1 MSGAKP
7 KVKGKKRKSIGGTPD
22 DERAPAPSTAAAKG
36 KGTGKSKKAME
47 DGDGGSEPVDER
59 FAKLPSL
66 DVELDS
72 DLDEDP
78 ADEDDDFDEAAV
90 LDHEDD
96 MSDDDDDESD
106 DEGGDEGGDSDEDG
120 DEDGNEDEKRADREP
135 TPDEVKA
142 AYDSDFDIDG
152 DDAGDDAGGAMDPAE
167 PELFEFNDDA
177 RPGGK
182 KVLSEKALKKARAD
196 QAKRG
201 VVYLGSIPPF
211 MKPQK
216 LRQLLTPYGDL
227 DRMYLMPEDP
237 EIRARRKKFKGNTG
251 KNFVEGWVEF
261 RDKKKAKA
269 CAAMLNGTQVGGRRR
284 GAHFSD
290 LWNMKYLPKFKW
302 DNLTEE
308 IEYQKA
314 LREQRMQ
321 LELSVAKKERDFY
334 LQKVEQAKQIE
345 KMRERRAA
353 EAAGDLE
360 KLKHLPEAPPEDR
373 EETKEEYEARM
384 RRERARQKEE
394 RNQLLRRFKQREALG
409 DINVDSAR
417 GMMSVD
423 VLRDLFVGKPDDE

>member
-1 MSGAKP
+1 MPGAKP

-36 KGTGKSKKAME
+36 KGKSKKAME
-47 DGDGGSEPVDER
+47 DGDGGSEPVDDR
-59 FAKLPSL
+59 FAKLPSF

-72 DLDEDP
+72 DLDKDP
-78 ADEDDDFDEAAV
+78 VDEDDDFDEATWV
-90 LDHEDD
+90 DHEDD
-96 MSDDDDDESD
+96 VSDDD
-106 DEGGDEGGDSDEDG
+106 DEGGDSDD
-120 DEDGNEDEKRADREP
+120 DGNEDEDEKRADREP

-152 DDAGDDAGGAMDPAE
+152 GGDDADAGGAMDPAE
-167 PELFEFNDDA
+167 PELFEFGDDDTA
-177 RPGGK
+177 GAGGK

-423 VLRDLFVGKPDDE
+423 VLRDLFVGKPGDE

>member
-1 MSGAKP
+1 MPGAKP

-36 KGTGKSKKAME
+36 KGKSKKAME
-47 DGDGGSEPVDER
+47 DGDGGSEPVDDR
-59 FAKLPSL
+59 FAKLPSF

-78 ADEDDDFDEAAV
+78 VDEDDDFDEATW

-96 MSDDDDDESD
+96 VSDDD
-106 DEGGDEGGDSDEDG
+106 DEGGDSDD
-120 DEDGNEDEKRADREP
+120 DGNEDEDEKRADREP

-152 DDAGDDAGGAMDPAE
+152 GGDDADAGGAMDPAE
-167 PELFEFNDDA
+167 PELFEFGDDDTA
-177 RPGGK
+177 GAGGK

-423 VLRDLFVGKPDDE
+423 VLRDLFAGKKPDDE

>member
-1 MSGAKP
+1 MPGAKP

-36 KGTGKSKKAME
+36 KGKSKKAME
-47 DGDGGSEPVDER
+47 DGDGGSEPVDDR
-59 FAKLPSL
+59 FAKLPSF

-78 ADEDDDFDEAAV
+78 VDEDDDFDEATW

-96 MSDDDDDESD
+96 VSDDD
-106 DEGGDEGGDSDEDG
+106 DEGGDSDD
-120 DEDGNEDEKRADREP
+120 DGNEDEDEKRADREP

-152 DDAGDDAGGAMDPAE
+152 DGDDADAGGAMDPAE
-167 PELFEFNDDA
+167 PELFEFGDDDTA
-177 RPGGK
+177 GAGGK

-423 VLRDLFVGKPDDE
+423 VLRDLFAGKKPDDE

>member
-1 MSGAKP
+1 MPGAKP

-36 KGTGKSKKAME
+36 KGKSKKAME
-47 DGDGGSEPVDER
+47 DGDGGSEPVDDR
-59 FAKLPSL
+59 FAKLPSF

-78 ADEDDDFDEAAV
+78 VDEDDDFDEATW

-96 MSDDDDDESD
+96 VSDDD
-106 DEGGDEGGDSDEDG
+106 DEGGDSDD
-120 DEDGNEDEKRADREP
+120 DGNEDEDEKRADREP

-152 DDAGDDAGGAMDPAE
+152 DGDGDDADAGGAMDPAE
-167 PELFEFNDDA
+167 PELFEFGDDDTA
-177 RPGGK
+177 GAGGK

-417 GMMSVD
+417 GMMNVD
-423 VLRDLFVGKPDDE
+423 VLRDLFAGKKPDDE

>member
-1 MSGAKP
+1 MPGAKP

-36 KGTGKSKKAME
+36 KGKSKKAME
-47 DGDGGSEPVDER
+47 DGDGGSEPVDDR
-59 FAKLPSL
+59 FAKLPSF

-78 ADEDDDFDEAAV
+78 VDEDDDFDEATW

-96 MSDDDDDESD
+96 VSDDD
-106 DEGGDEGGDSDEDG
+106 DEGGDSDD
-120 DEDGNEDEKRADREP
+120 DGNEDEDEKRADREP

-152 DDAGDDAGGAMDPAE
+152 DGDGDDADAGGAMDPAE
-167 PELFEFNDDA
+167 PELFEFGDDDTA
-177 RPGGK
+177 GAGGN

-423 VLRDLFVGKPDDE
+423 VLRDLFAGKKPDDE

>member
-1 MSGAKP
+1 MPGAKP

-36 KGTGKSKKAME
+36 KGKSKKAME
-47 DGDGGSEPVDER
+47 DGDGGSEPVDDR
-59 FAKLPSL
+59 FAKLPSF

-78 ADEDDDFDEAAV
+78 VDEDDDFDEGAW

-96 MSDDDDDESD
+96 VSDDD
-106 DEGGDEGGDSDEDG
+106 DEGGDSDD
-120 DEDGNEDEKRADREP
+120 DGNEDEDEKRADREP

-152 DDAGDDAGGAMDPAE
+152 DGDGDDADAGGAMDPAE
-167 PELFEFNDDA
+167 PELFEFGDDDTA
-177 RPGGK
+177 GAGGK

-423 VLRDLFVGKPDDE
+423 VLRDLFAGKKPDDE

>member
-1 MSGAKP
+1 MPGAKP

-36 KGTGKSKKAME
+36 KGKSKKAME

-59 FAKLPSL
+59 FAKLPSF

-78 ADEDDDFDEAAV
+78 VDEDDDFDEATW

-96 MSDDDDDESD
+96 VSDDD
-106 DEGGDEGGDSDEDG
+106 DEGGDSDD
-120 DEDGNEDEKRADREP
+120 DGNEDEDEKRADREP

-152 DDAGDDAGGAMDPAE
+152 DGDDADAGGAMDPAE
-167 PELFEFNDDA
+167 PELFEFGDDDTA
-177 RPGGK
+177 GAGGK

-423 VLRDLFVGKPDDE
+423 VLRDLFAGKKPDDE

>member
-36 KGTGKSKKAME
+36 KGKSGKSKKAME

-96 MSDDDDDESD
+96 MSDDDDDVSD

-142 AYDSDFDIDG
+142 AYDSDFDID
-152 DDAGDDAGGAMDPAE
+152 GDDAGGAMDPAE

>member
-1 MSGAKP
+1 MPGAKP

-36 KGTGKSKKAME
+36 KGKSKKAME
-47 DGDGGSEPVDER
+47 DGDGGSEPVDDR
-59 FAKLPSL
+59 FAKLPSF

-78 ADEDDDFDEAAV
+78 VDEDDDFDEATW

-96 MSDDDDDESD
+96 VSD
-106 DEGGDEGGDSDEDG
+106 DEGGDSDD
-120 DEDGNEDEKRADREP
+120 DGNEDEDEKRADREP

-152 DDAGDDAGGAMDPAE
+152 DGDGDDADAGGAMDPAE
-167 PELFEFNDDA
+167 PELFEFGDDDTA
-177 RPGGK
+177 GAGGK

-423 VLRDLFVGKPDDE
+423 VLRDLFAGKKPDDE

>member
-1 MSGAKP
+1 MPGAKP

-36 KGTGKSKKAME
+36 KGKSKKAME
-47 DGDGGSEPVDER
+47 DGDGGSEPVDDR
-59 FAKLPSL
+59 FAKLPSF

-78 ADEDDDFDEAAV
+78 VDEDDDFDEATW

-96 MSDDDDDESD
+96 VSDDD
-106 DEGGDEGGDSDEDG
+106 DEGGDSDD
-120 DEDGNEDEKRADREP
+120 DGNEDEDEKRADREP

-152 DDAGDDAGGAMDPAE
+152 GGDDADAGGAMDPAE
-167 PELFEFNDDA
+167 PELFEFGDDDTA
-177 RPGGK
+177 GAGGK

-409 DINVDSAR
+409 DINVDSTR

-423 VLRDLFVGKPDDE
+423 VLRDLFAGKKPDDE

>member
-1 MSGAKP
+1 MPGAKP

-36 KGTGKSKKAME
+36 KGKSKKAME
-47 DGDGGSEPVDER
+47 DGDGGSEPVDDR
-59 FAKLPSL
+59 FAKLPSF

-78 ADEDDDFDEAAV
+78 VDEDDDFDEATW

-96 MSDDDDDESD
+96 VSDDD
-106 DEGGDEGGDSDEDG
+106 DEGGDSDD
-120 DEDGNEDEKRADREP
+120 DGNEDEDEKRADREP

-152 DDAGDDAGGAMDPAE
+152 GGDDADAGGAMDPAE
-167 PELFEFNDDA
+167 PELFEFGDDDTA
-177 RPGGK
+177 GAGGK

-334 LQKVEQAKQIE
+334 LQKVQQAKQIE

-423 VLRDLFVGKPDDE
+423 VLRDLFAGKKPDDE

>member
-1 MSGAKP
+1 MPGAKP

-36 KGTGKSKKAME
+36 KGKSKKAME
-47 DGDGGSEPVDER
+47 DGDGGSEPVDDR
-59 FAKLPSL
+59 FAKLPSF

-78 ADEDDDFDEAAV
+78 VDEDDDFDEATW

-96 MSDDDDDESD
+96 VSDDD
-106 DEGGDEGGDSDEDG
+106 DEGGDSDD
-120 DEDGNEDEKRADREP
+120 DGNEDEDEKRADREP

-152 DDAGDDAGGAMDPAE
+152 DGDGDDADAGGAMDPAE
-167 PELFEFNDDA
+167 PELFEFGDDDTA
-177 RPGGK
+177 GAGGK

-423 VLRDLFVGKPDDE
+423 VLRDLFAGKKPDDE

>member
-1 MSGAKP
+1 MPGAKP

-36 KGTGKSKKAME
+36 KGKSKKAME
-47 DGDGGSEPVDER
+47 DGDGGSEPVDDR
-59 FAKLPSL
+59 FAKLPSF

-78 ADEDDDFDEAAV
+78 VDEDDDFDEATW

-96 MSDDDDDESD
+96 VSDDD
-106 DEGGDEGGDSDEDG
+106 DEGGDSDD
-120 DEDGNEDEKRADREP
+120 DGNEDEDEKRADREP

-152 DDAGDDAGGAMDPAE
+152 DGDGDDADAGGAMDPAE
-167 PELFEFNDDA
+167 PELFEFGDDDTA
-177 RPGGK
+177 GAGGK

-409 DINVDSAR
+409 DINMDSAR

-423 VLRDLFVGKPDDE
+423 VLRDLFAGKKPDDE

>member
-1 MSGAKP
+1 MPGAKP

-36 KGTGKSKKAME
+36 KGKSKKAME
-47 DGDGGSEPVDER
+47 DGDGGSEPVDDR
-59 FAKLPSL
+59 FAKLPSF

-78 ADEDDDFDEAAV
+78 VDEDDDFDEATW

-96 MSDDDDDESD
+96 VSDDD
-106 DEGGDEGGDSDEDG
+106 DEGGDSDD
-120 DEDGNEDEKRADREP
+120 DGNEDEDEKRADREP

-152 DDAGDDAGGAMDPAE
+152 GGDDADAGGAMDPAE
-167 PELFEFNDDA
+167 PELFEFGDDDTA
-177 RPGGK
+177 GAGGK
-182 KVLSEKALKKARAD
+182 KVLSEKALKKARAN

-423 VLRDLFVGKPDDE
+423 VLRDLFAGKKPDDE

>member
-1 MSGAKP
+1 MPGAKP

-36 KGTGKSKKAME
+36 KGKSKKAME
-47 DGDGGSEPVDER
+47 DGDGGSEPVDDR
-59 FAKLPSL
+59 FAKLPSF

-78 ADEDDDFDEAAV
+78 VDEDDDFDEATW

-96 MSDDDDDESD
+96 VSNDD
-106 DEGGDEGGDSDEDG
+106 DEGGDSDD
-120 DEDGNEDEKRADREP
+120 DGNEDEDEKRADREP

-152 DDAGDDAGGAMDPAE
+152 DGDDADAGGAMDPAE
-167 PELFEFNDDA
+167 PELFEFGDDDTA
-177 RPGGK
+177 GAGGK

-423 VLRDLFVGKPDDE
+423 VLRDLFAGKKPDDE

>member
-1 MSGAKP
+1 MPGAKP

-22 DERAPAPSTAAAKG
+22 DERAPAPSTAAAKR

-59 FAKLPSL
+59 FAKLPSF

-72 DLDEDP
+72 NLDED
-78 ADEDDDFDEAAV
+78 AVDEDDDFDEATW

-96 MSDDDDDESD
+96 VSDDD
-106 DEGGDEGGDSDEDG
+106 DEGGDSDD
-120 DEDGNEDEKRADREP
+120 DGNEDEDEKRADREP

-152 DDAGDDAGGAMDPAE
+152 DGDGDEADAGGAMDPAE
-167 PELFEFNDDA
+167 PELFEFGDDDTA
-177 RPGGK
+177 GAGGK

-373 EETKEEYEARM
+373 EETKEEYEARV

-409 DINVDSAR
+409 DIDVDSAR

-423 VLRDLFVGKPDDE
+423 VLRDLFVGKKPDEE

>member
-1 MSGAKP
+1 MSRGGHHASRVSRVALASALILALASRGASALQRPDDPDPVAVPLAVVSGGEDAPAVELPSGA
-7 KVKGKKRKSIGGTPD
+7 
-22 DERAPAPSTAAAKG
+22 
-36 KGTGKSKKAME
+36 
-47 DGDGGSEPVDER
+47 
-59 FAKLPSL
+59 SL
-66 DVELDS
+66 M
-72 DLDEDP
+72 
-78 ADEDDDFDEAAV
+78 AAV
-90 LDHEDD
+90 NEYVAARLEAGG
-96 MSDDDDDESD
+96 DEGD

>member
-1 MSGAKP
+1 MPGAKP

-36 KGTGKSKKAME
+36 KGKSKKAME
-47 DGDGGSEPVDER
+47 DGDGGSEPVDDR
-59 FAKLPSL
+59 FAKLPSF

-78 ADEDDDFDEAAV
+78 VDEDDDFDEATW

-96 MSDDDDDESD
+96 VSDDDDD
-106 DEGGDEGGDSDEDG
+106 DEGGDDDD
-120 DEDGNEDEKRADREP
+120 DGNEDEKRADREP

-152 DDAGDDAGGAMDPAE
+152 GGDDADAGGAMDPAE
-167 PELFEFNDDA
+167 PELFEFGDDDTA
-177 RPGGK
+177 GAGGK
-182 KVLSEKALKKARAD
+182 KVLSEKALKKARAN

-423 VLRDLFVGKPDDE
+423 VLRDLFAGKKPDDE

>member
-1 MSGAKP
+1 MPGAKP

-36 KGTGKSKKAME
+36 KGKSKKAME
-47 DGDGGSEPVDER
+47 DGDGGSEPVDDR
-59 FAKLPSL
+59 FAKLPSF

-78 ADEDDDFDEAAV
+78 VDEDDDFDEATW

-96 MSDDDDDESD
+96 VSDDD
-106 DEGGDEGGDSDEDG
+106 DEGGDSDD
-120 DEDGNEDEKRADREP
+120 DGNEDEDEKRADREP

-152 DDAGDDAGGAMDPAE
+152 DGDGDDADAGGAMDPAE
-167 PELFEFNDDA
+167 PELFEFGDDDTA
-177 RPGGK
+177 GAGGK
-182 KVLSEKALKKARAD
+182 KVLSEKALKKARAN

-423 VLRDLFVGKPDDE
+423 VLRDLFAGKKPDDE

>member
-1 MSGAKP
+1 MPGAKP

-36 KGTGKSKKAME
+36 KSGKSKKAME
-47 DGDGGSEPVDER
+47 DGDGGSEPVDDR
-59 FAKLPSL
+59 FAKLPSF

-78 ADEDDDFDEAAV
+78 VDEDDDFDEATW

-96 MSDDDDDESD
+96 VSDDD
-106 DEGGDEGGDSDEDG
+106 DEGGDSDD
-120 DEDGNEDEKRADREP
+120 DGNEDEDEKRADRET

-152 DDAGDDAGGAMDPAE
+152 DGDGDDADAGGAMDPAE
-167 PELFEFNDDA
+167 PELFEFGDDDTA
-177 RPGGK
+177 GAGGK

-423 VLRDLFVGKPDDE
+423 VLRDLFVGKKPDDE

>member
-1 MSGAKP
+1 MPGAKP

-36 KGTGKSKKAME
+36 KGKSKKAME
-47 DGDGGSEPVDER
+47 DGDGGSEPVDDR
-59 FAKLPSL
+59 FAKLPSF

-78 ADEDDDFDEAAV
+78 VDEDDDFDEATW

-96 MSDDDDDESD
+96 VSDDD
-106 DEGGDEGGDSDEDG
+106 DEGGDSDD
-120 DEDGNEDEKRADREP
+120 DGNEDEDEKRADREP

-152 DDAGDDAGGAMDPAE
+152 DGDGDDADAGGAMDPAE
-167 PELFEFNDDA
+167 PELFEFGDDDTA
-177 RPGGK
+177 GAGGK

-409 DINVDSAR
+409 DINVDSTR

-423 VLRDLFVGKPDDE
+423 VLRDLFAGKKPDDE

>member
-36 KGTGKSKKAME
+36 KGKSGKSKKAME

-59 FAKLPSL
+59 FAKLPSF

-78 ADEDDDFDEAAV
+78 VDEDDDFDEATW

-96 MSDDDDDESD
+96 VSDDD
-106 DEGGDEGGDSDEDG
+106 DEGGDSDD
-120 DEDGNEDEKRADREP
+120 DGNEDEDEKRADREP

>member
-1 MSGAKP
+1 MPGAKP

-36 KGTGKSKKAME
+36 KGKSGKSKKAME

-59 FAKLPSL
+59 FAKLPSF

-96 MSDDDDDESD
+96 MSDDDDDVSD

-227 DRMYLMPEDP
+227 DRMYLTCPRIRD
-237 EIRARRKKFKGNTG
+237 RARRKKFKGNTG

-360 KLKHLPEAPPEDR
+360 KLKHLPEAPGGQGGDQGG
-373 EETKEEYEARM
+373 ARGSHAA
-384 RRERARQKEE
+384 RARGRR
-394 RNQLLRRFKQREALG
+394 RNG
-409 DINVDSAR
+409 TSC
-417 GMMSVD
+417 
-423 VLRDLFVGKPDDE
+423 

>member
-1 MSGAKP
+1 MHRPESHFAALGSEVLAAIVAEQYREYAAMIPTLECRVRAEFGHGGAIWP
-7 KVKGKKRKSIGGTPD
+7 ETAEAWGCYRPGDWGCDTP
-22 DERAPAPSTAAAKG
+22 PAGPSTNTFIRFHY
-36 KGTGKSKKAME
+36 TG
-47 DGDGGSEPVDER
+47 
-59 FAKLPSL
+59 SL
-66 DVELDS
+66 ELC
-72 DLDEDP
+72 LMLL
-78 ADEDDDFDEAAV
+78 DDFAFRANATVWSAFGDAVCSRVVTFFDE
-90 LDHEDD
+90 HFPQ
-96 MSDDDDDESD
+96 
-106 DEGGDEGGDSDEDG
+106 
-120 DEDGNEDEKRADREP
+120 N
-135 TPDEVKA
+135 
-142 AYDSDFDIDG
+142 
-152 DDAGDDAGGAMDPAE
+152 DAGGAMDPAE
-167 PELFEFNDDA
+167 PELFEFGDDDTA
-177 RPGGK
+177 GAGGK

-409 DINVDSAR
+409 DINVDSTR

-423 VLRDLFVGKPDDE
+423 VLRDLFAGKKPDDE